1 MKKGLIAVLIA
12 ANLLMLVIGVLTI
25 PPNLR
30 AADGKESPVP
40 GTELTAPG
48 HTVARGRSAS
58 CHTVARGKEPARD
71 HRKRRYSI
79 AGGNRRGLIHGGTP
93 RSVGLSLVHGGRSL

>member
-12 ANLLMLVIGVLTI
+12 ANLLMLVLGILTI

-30 AADGKESPVP
+30 SAATGKKPPVIKTEQTTPVTPSPKGETPPATTESG
-40 GTELTAPG
+40 GTP
-48 HTVARGRSAS
+48 
-58 CHTVARGKEPARD
+58 C
-71 HRKRRYSI
+71 